1 MILKKYLPRTLLGR
15 SLLILV
21 VPVILVQIVTG
32 YVFFERHWGKM
43 IEKLCYAVTGEVAYL
58 ADVYETIDL
67 PNVVDAYDNV
77 RLQAINRFDL
87 DVTFHPKERL
97 QSAMRV
103 SAKPGWET
111 VVADIFVPVLNQK
124 LERPFDLRFDF
135 SDKWVFLDVQLSNGV
150 MAVSLPE
157 RRIFSSSG
165 YIYLL
170 WVFGAAMILLITAIL
185 FMRNQVR
192 PIRKLAAAASRLG
205 RGQEVSYFKPEGARE
220 VRQAGR
226 SFIDMATRVRRQ
238 IEQRTLMLAGVSHDL
253 RTPITRLKLA
263 FSMMP
268 DTPDKQD
275 MLGDLSDMER
285 MIDGYLE
292 FARGEGDEQSA
303 PHNIKELI
311 SDIVVAYQKNNAN
324 VSFSFSANDTID
336 LKPVAFSRCLNNI
349 VSNGLRYGDQVWVTL
364 GRGEDGEVFISVQD
378 NGPGIKPEHYD
389 DVFKPFFREDT
400 ARSQTENHGSVGLG
414 LSIAMDIVNAHG
426 GTIWLDKSVEHGG
439 LSVCITLPI

>member
-1 MILKKYLPRTLLGR
+1 MILKQYLPRTLLGR

-32 YVFFERHWGKM
+32 YVFFDRHWGKM
-43 IEKLCYAVTGEVAYL
+43 IEKLCYAVTGEVSYL
-58 ADVYETIDL
+58 ADAYEAIDPL
-67 PNVVDAYDNV
+67 DGADAYDQL

-87 DVTFHPKERL
+87 DVTYQAGAQLKAPV
-97 QSAMRV
+97 QV
-103 SAKPGWET
+103 TAKPGWEA
-111 VVADIFVPVLNQK
+111 VVADIFVPVLQEK
-124 LERPFDLRFDF
+124 LQRPFDLRFDF
-135 SDKWVFLDVQLSNGV
+135 ADKWVFLDVEISGGV

-170 WVFGAAMILLITAIL
+170 WVFGAAMVLLITAIL

-192 PIRKLAAAASRLG
+192 PIRKLAVAALRLG
-205 RGQEVSYFKPEGARE
+205 RGQEMSYFKPEGARE

-226 SFIDMATRVRRQ
+226 AFMDMATRIRRQ

-268 DTPDKQD
+268 DTPDKKD
-275 MLGDLSDMER
+275 MLGDLCDMER

-292 FARGEGDEQSA
+292 FARGEGDEQSST
-303 PHNIKELI
+303 NNVKEILL
-311 SDIVVAYQKNNAN
+311 DIVTAFQKNDARI
-324 VSFSFSANDTID
+324 SLSFSANDTLD
-336 LKPVAFSRCLNNI
+336 LKPVAFSRCMNNI
-349 VSNGLRYGDQVWVTL
+349 IGNALRYGTQAWVTL
-364 GRGEDGEVFISVQD
+364 GRSDDNEVVITVED
-378 NGPGIKPEHYD
+378 NGPGIKPEHYE
-389 DVFKPFFREDT
+389 DVFKPFFREDS

-414 LSIAMDIVNAHG
+414 LSIAMDIIHSHG
-426 GTIWLDKSVEHGG
+426 GHIWLEKSIRHGG
-439 LSVCITLPI
+439 LRVCITLPI